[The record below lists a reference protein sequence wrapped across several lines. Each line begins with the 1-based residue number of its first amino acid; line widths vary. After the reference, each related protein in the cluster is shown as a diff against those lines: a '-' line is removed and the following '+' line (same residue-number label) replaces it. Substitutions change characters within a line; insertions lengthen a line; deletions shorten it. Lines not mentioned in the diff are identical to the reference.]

1 MPPNRDILP
10 MSAAR
15 QRLKPA
21 IVAATLAVAGASSAA
36 TPGSE
41 AYYERALMRAADA
54 RCHLFA
60 PATGSA
66 LAAAEAQARGAA
78 LRAGASNA
86 GLRTLAAQAAA
97 KQGALPCNS
106 KDLAVATARVRTAFD
121 GYSRLIRMT
130 FPGDDVAWQ
139 ADRTL
144 PTRTPIWRLS
154 QPTVTGASHV
164 MFGLAGDYGHPAQL
178 LAVGDFG
185 PGETPYAA
193 QLMVRDV
200 SRAPEPYL
208 QAVSV
213 AVWARL
219 PLTERAPPR
228 SAVLAFT
235 AEAREDADKS
245 LLPKGSTSGV
255 AFRFPA
261 AAAQAL
267 AGLDPREA
275 ATLVFLVQDRTGAR
289 ARRAYVEVGDF
300 AAGQAF
306 LAAGRD

>member
-1 MPPNRDILP
+1 MPPPRDILP
-10 MSAAR
+10 IRTRR
-15 QRLKPA
+15 QRLAPM
-21 IVAATLAVAGASSAA
+21 AALAALAVAGAAGAS
-36 TPGSE
+36 TPGAQ
-41 AYYERALMRAADA
+41 AYYERALMHAADA

-60 PATGSA
+60 PALGSA

-78 LRAGASNA
+78 LRAGATNAALRVVQAQAIAKQA
-86 GLRTLAAQAAA
+86 GLACGAHDLGVAAA
-97 KQGALPCNS
+97 
-106 KDLAVATARVRTAFD
+106 RVKTAFD
-121 GYSRLIRMT
+121 GYSKLIRMS
-130 FPGDDVAWQ
+130 FPGDDAGWQ

-144 PTRTPIWRLS
+144 PLRTPIWRLS
-154 QPTVTGASHV
+154 QPASAGPVRV

-193 QLMVRDV
+193 QLMVRDTA
-200 SRAPEPYL
+200 RAPEPYL

-213 AVWARL
+213 AAWARL
-219 PLTERAPPR
+219 PLAERAPPR
-228 SAVLAFT
+228 SAALAFT
-235 AEAREDADKS
+235 AEARAAADKT
-245 LLPKGSTSGV
+245 LLPRGAASGI

-275 ATLVFLVQDRTGAR
+275 VTLVFLIQDASGAT

-306 LAAGRD
+306 LAAAPR

>member
-1 MPPNRDILP
+1 MPHARDILAKRP
-10 MSAAR
+10 QR
-15 QRLKPA
+15 QRLKPV
-21 IVAATLAVAGASSAA
+21 ILAAALLLAGASEAA

-54 RCHLFA
+54 RCHLFT
-60 PATGSA
+60 PQIGFA

-78 LRAGASNA
+78 LRGGASNA
-86 GLRTLAAQAAA
+86 GLRTVAAQANA
-97 KQGALPCNS
+97 KQAALPCNS
-106 KDLAVATARVRTAFD
+106 KDLATASARVKTAFD

-130 FPGDDVAWQ
+130 FPGDDAPWQ

-144 PTRTPIWRLS
+144 PTRTTIWRLS
-154 QPTVTGASHV
+154 QPAAAGSSPV
-164 MFGLAGDYGHPAQL
+164 MFGLAGDYAHPARL
-178 LAVGDFG
+178 TAVGDFG
-185 PGETPYAA
+185 PDEVPYSA

-213 AVWARL
+213 AAWSRL
-219 PLTERAPPR
+219 PLAERAPPR

-235 AEAREDADKS
+235 AEARTDADAS

-275 ATLVFLVQDRTGAR
+275 VTLVFLIQDRSGAR

-306 LAAGRD
+306 LAAASR

>member
-1 MPPNRDILP
+1 MPP
-10 MSAAR
+10 AAHIVPKRPER
-15 QRLKPA
+15 QRLAPWM
-21 IVAATLAVAGASSAA
+21 LAGALVLAGASSAA
-36 TPGSE
+36 TSGTE

-54 RCHLFA
+54 RCHLFT
-60 PATGSA
+60 PQVGSA

-78 LRAGASNA
+78 LRGGSTNA
-86 GLRTLAAQAAA
+86 GLRAVAAQAAA
-97 KQGALPCNS
+97 KQAALPCNS
-106 KDLAVATARVRTAFD
+106 AQLALAAGKVKAAFD
-121 GYSRLIRMT
+121 GYSRLIRMS

-144 PTRTPIWRLS
+144 PLRTPIWRLS
-154 QPTVTGASHV
+154 QPTTTGSSHV
-164 MFGLAGDYGHPAQL
+164 VFGLAGDYAHPAQL

-213 AVWARL
+213 SAWSRL
-219 PLTERAPPR
+219 PLAERAPPR
-228 SAVLAFT
+228 SGSLAFT
-235 AEAREDADKS
+235 AEARDSAERT
-245 LLPKGSTSGV
+245 LLPPGSSSGV

-261 AAAQAL
+261 SAAQAL
-267 AGLDPREA
+267 AALDPREA
-275 ATLVFLVQDRTGAR
+275 VTLVFLIQDPSGVR
-289 ARRAYVEVGDF
+289 AQRAYVEVGDF

-306 LAAGRD
+306 LAAAR

>member
-1 MPPNRDILP
+1 M
-10 MSAAR
+10 
-15 QRLKPA
+15 
-21 IVAATLAVAGASSAA
+21 
-36 TPGSE
+36 
-41 AYYERALMRAADA
+41 
-54 RCHLFA
+54 
-60 PATGSA
+60 
-66 LAAAEAQARGAA
+66 
-78 LRAGASNA
+78 
-86 GLRTLAAQAAA
+86 
-97 KQGALPCNS
+97 
-106 KDLAVATARVRTAFD
+106 
-121 GYSRLIRMT
+121 
-130 FPGDDVAWQ
+130 
-139 ADRTL
+139 
-144 PTRTPIWRLS
+144 
-154 QPTVTGASHV
+154 
-164 MFGLAGDYGHPAQL
+164 
-178 LAVGDFG
+178 AVGDFG
-185 PGETPYAA
+185 PDETPYAA
-193 QLMVRDV
+193 QLMVRDI

-275 ATLVFLVQDRTGAR
+275 ATLVFLVQDRSGAR

-306 LAAGRD
+306 LAAGRN

>member
-1 MPPNRDILP
+1 MPFTRDIVP
-10 MSAAR
+10 KRAER
-15 QRLKPA
+15 QRLA
-21 IVAATLAVAGASSAA
+21 SAALAAGLVLAGASHAA
-36 TPGSE
+36 TSGSE
-41 AYYERALMRAADA
+41 AYYERSLMRAADA
-54 RCHLFA
+54 RCHLFT
-60 PATGSA
+60 PQVGSA

-78 LRAGASNA
+78 LRGGATNT
-86 GLRTLAAQAAA
+86 GLRAVAAQADA
-97 KQGALPCNS
+97 KQAALPCSS
-106 KDLAVATARVRTAFD
+106 KQLALAAGRVKTAFD
-121 GYSRLIRMT
+121 GYSRLIRMS
-130 FPGDDVAWQ
+130 FPGDDAGWQ

-144 PTRTPIWRLS
+144 PLHTAIWRLS
-154 QPTVTGASHV
+154 QPTSAGSARVV
-164 MFGLAGDYGHPAQL
+164 FGLAGDYAHPAQL

-213 AVWARL
+213 SAWAKL

-228 SAVLAFT
+228 SATLAFT
-235 AEAREDADKS
+235 AEDRDSADRS
-245 LLPKGSTSGV
+245 LLPSGSTSGV

-261 AAAQAL
+261 AAARAL

-275 ATLVFLVQDRTGAR
+275 ATLVFLIQGPSGVR
-289 ARRAYVEVGDF
+289 AQRAYVEIGDF

-306 LAAGRD
+306 LTAGR